1 MKMFAINLIEKE
13 QGFEVELPTIKQ
25 IYSKIHKIKHKTYDA
40 SNKRWYILPESL
52 LEFIITSMD
61 WVWSERITRTT
72 KMSQTIKLNLVN
84 LFNIV
89 FFTFFFCISLKFV
102 VVLNCYY

>member
-52 LEFIITSMD
+52 LEFINSVNGLGM
-61 WVWSERITRTT
+61 VRTYY
-72 KMSQTIKLNLVN
+72 KNNENEPNNQTQLG
-84 LFNIV
+84 
-89 FFTFFFCISLKFV
+89 
-102 VVLNCYY
+102 